1 MRLCRF
7 RLKLTMTPRVAPA
20 DRKKQKKAVKSR
32 EVQKTADSSCLYCLN
47 LHLADFYCLWLP
59 SSGLRTAGCELRR
72 RQAPPPEAEVE
83 IGEADVSGA
92 DANDAEEDDA
102 EGIGQFVHGAGII

>member
-1 MRLCRF
+1 MRDMVLLQR
-7 RLKLTMTPRVAPA
+7 RMSLRMRSIYLNPMGTANRHVPNGLPA
-20 DRKKQKKAVKSR
+20 A
-32 EVQKTADSSCLYCLN
+32 N
-47 LHLADFYCLWLP
+47 
-59 SSGLRTAGCELRR
+59 GELRR

-102 EGIGQFVHGAGII
+102 EGIG

>member
-1 MRLCRF
+1 
-7 RLKLTMTPRVAPA
+7 MTPRVAPA

-32 EVQKTADSSCLYCLN
+32 EVQKTAASSCLYCLK

-83 IGEADVSGA
+83 IGEAEVEIGEADVSGA

>member
-1 MRLCRF
+1 M
-7 RLKLTMTPRVAPA
+7 
-20 DRKKQKKAVKSR
+20 
-32 EVQKTADSSCLYCLN
+32 
-47 LHLADFYCLWLP
+47 
-59 SSGLRTAGCELRR
+59 
-72 RQAPPPEAEVE
+72 E